1 MKKIKIVNK
10 KKFIQAIL
18 KIMLSI
24 NAIILIIQILKEVL

>member
-1 MKKIKIVNK
+1 MKNIKITNK
-10 KKFIQAIL
+10 KKFLQAII